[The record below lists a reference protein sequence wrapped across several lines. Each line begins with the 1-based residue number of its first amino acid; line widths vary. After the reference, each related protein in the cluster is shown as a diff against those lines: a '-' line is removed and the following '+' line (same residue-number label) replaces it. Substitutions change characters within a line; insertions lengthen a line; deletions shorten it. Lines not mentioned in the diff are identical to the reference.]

1 MDYDDIDPFD
11 IFMSA
16 LALGL
21 VSNLTLEELWIACN
35 IAESSDE
42 FDVSIQAACELNE
55 VIRRYY
61 SGENK

>member
-1 MDYDDIDPFD
+1 MNYDDLDPFD
-11 IFMSA
+11 VFVSA

-35 IAESSDE
+35 ISESSED

-55 VIRRYY
+55 LVRRHY